1 MTEPHRDEGGRG
13 ATTLGSLLARLVDQ
27 AFGARPLLPEERE
40 SLSGLLLEGTSE
52 GRRQAVAATRGEL
65 RAWTAVLAQVQSGL
79 LRGAEAIEPSAREM
93 DPEVDLD
100 VMDEPTKVRTVI
112 RNVAE
117 NYLRPAI
124 EDLRELL

>member
-1 MTEPHRDEGGRG
+1 MTEPNRDEGERG

-40 SLSGLLLEGTSE
+40 SLSGLLLEGTNE
-52 GRRQAVAATRGEL
+52 GRREAVAATRGEL

-79 LRGAEAIEPSAREM
+79 LRGADAIEPSAREM

-100 VMDEPTKVRTVI
+100 VMDEPTKVRSVI

-124 EDLRELL
+124 EDLRGLL

>member
-1 MTEPHRDEGGRG
+1 MTEPHEQEGGRG
-13 ATTLGSLLARLVDQ
+13 TTTLGSLLARLVDQ

-40 SLSGLLLEGTSE
+40 ALGGLLLEGTSE
-52 GRRQAVAATRGEL
+52 GRREAVAATRGEL

-79 LRGAEAIEPSAREM
+79 LRGADAIEPSAREM

-124 EDLRELL
+124 EDLRGLL